1 MIACSI
7 CHSENHHLAI
17 VCTSCG
23 SFLQTKIDN
32 LDLFTTIGTII
43 ENPRKAFHKIAIA
56 QHKNYMV
63 FLSAIFGIGLIFFI
77 YWLINIGEY
86 FDKLLNILA
95 SGFFTGPFVG
105 IITVVFFSVILVI
118 IARIL
123 KIRVKLRN
131 TMAVIAYALIP
142 IVLSVI
148 LVLPIEILTFGT
160 FFFTKNP
167 SPLLLKPA
175 SYIVLLG
182 LDGMFIMWSFILL
195 TIGAKVLFEA
205 NWQTVSFILI
215 TSLAITSTVTFWLL
229 QFLFYRLI

>member
-7 CHSENHHLAI
+7 CHLENHHLAI

-56 QHKNYMV
+56 RHKNYIF
-63 FLSAIFGIGLIFFI
+63 FLSAISGIGFVFFI
-77 YWLINIGEY
+77 FWLINIGEY
-86 FDKLLNILA
+86 FDKLLNILT

-105 IITVVFFSVILVI
+105 IVTVVFFSAILVI
-118 IARIL
+118 IARIVR
-123 KIRVKLRN
+123 IRVKLRN
-131 TMAVIAYALIP
+131 TMAVTAYALVP

-148 LVLPIEILTFGT
+148 LILPIEILTFGT
-160 FFFTKNP
+160 FFFTKSP
-167 SPLLLKPA
+167 SPLLLKPT

-182 LDGMFIMWSFILL
+182 LDGIFLVWFLILL
-195 TIGAKVLFEA
+195 FMGMKVLFDLS
-205 NWQTVSFILI
+205 WQTVSIILIISLTILI
-215 TSLAITSTVTFWLL
+215 TFTYWLL
-229 QFLFYRLI
+229 QYSLHRLF